1 MTRNFKTDTNFVIAL
16 DIVARLGKPPILIVV
31 DKGTADYSIYQLG
44 DDTTGE
50 IIAALEAEIDTAQEL
65 PVAIET
71 DNAICFSALG
81 LKAWLGAKGIEH
93 RYRPLAPIVEA
104 LIRQHSM
111 DWADL

>member
-1 MTRNFKTDTNFVIAL
+1 MSHNFKADLNFVIAL
-16 DIVARLGKPPILIVV
+16 DIVARTGQSPILVVV
-31 DKGTADYSIYQLG
+31 DKGAADYSICQLG

-50 IIAALEAEIDTAQEL
+50 IITALEAVIETSQQL

-71 DNAICFSALG
+71 DNALCFSALG
-81 LKAWLGAKGIEH
+81 LQEWLGAKGIEH
-93 RYRPLAPIVEA
+93 RYRPLPPIVEA